1 MAWLPAECT
10 VALLRRFG
18 PPIVVGVEH
27 RENTLNTSD
36 AEVDHIDWRDNFA
49 DARNQLASFIDA
61 VWLLWTGAD
70 EELAGF
76 DTTETAGLR
85 ALVTAVW
92 LHDRRGYT
100 ARSALRLQRLGM
112 DARWKRVRIV
122 RWCRA
127 QLSAAKHRR
136 ECARARQSEPG
147 RAQ

>member
-85 ALVTAVW
+85 ALVIAGW
-92 LHDRRGYT
+92 LRGYT
-100 ARSALRLQRLGM
+100 ARSALRMPRR
-112 DARWKRVRIV
+112 DAR
-122 RWCRA
+122 
-127 QLSAAKHRR
+127 
-136 ECARARQSEPG
+136 RQSCVRRCGTPAWLHSG
-147 RAQ
+147 SRLVPKAPLKVR